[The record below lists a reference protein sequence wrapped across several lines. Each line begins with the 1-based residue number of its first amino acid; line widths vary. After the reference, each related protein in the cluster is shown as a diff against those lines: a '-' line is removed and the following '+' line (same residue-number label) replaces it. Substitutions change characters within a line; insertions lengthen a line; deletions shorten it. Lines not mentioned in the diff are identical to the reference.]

1 MKIKEISWIIVL
13 LVFCTNN
20 TFAQVKFGI
29 ATGITP
35 SHIDPGEII
44 ISNIDDS
51 IKYSITST
59 SANWQV
65 GTFLRFQAGNFYVRG
80 SVLAN
85 FGSVNYD
92 KDNLKNTGISTL
104 NARDHTINCDI
115 PIEVGFQ
122 IKDRFLVHAGL
133 HWSDFFR
140 PEEESLLKN
149 LPENFIDIFN
159 DSQIGYTGGIGFD
172 IDWQVDTGACSH
184 MSAFIGEEMTFTG
197 EGVSMPGSAA
207 VAGQAAPEAIH
218 KMRNQQGEQWG
229 ERLQTML
236 AELKQAQAEGRIQL
250 FNRLDKAAD
259 EGLLDACSD
268 PRDFYSPHSYERH
281 IEQGPILDRANV
293 PIVQVGTIMGIYQ
306 EDFTFSGQLA
316 EAAALELNRQV
327 RALTQQRRFSDVRI
341 TVGILEG
348 QGQPESLENVY
359 PALRWTLDGEMNHAG
374 ATPTP
379 DRRDPGVAA
388 ARLVREFL
396 DWYDKV
402 IRPGESFAGI
412 KPVVGNIRLT
422 PGCNRNVIPGSA
434 SITTAL
440 TCDDRP
446 VRGLIDELTREDLA
460 QTLEGYVIGT
470 LARQVAGGGEG
481 IRLWRVDPVCDR

>member
-172 IDWQVDTGACSH
+172 INWQVT
-184 MSAFIGEEMTFTG
+184 
-197 EGVSMPGSAA
+197 
-207 VAGQAAPEAIH
+207 
-218 KMRNQQGEQWG
+218 
-229 ERLQTML
+229 L
-236 AELKQAQAEGRIQL
+236 
-250 FNRLDKAAD
+250 
-259 EGLLDACSD
+259 
-268 PRDFYSPHSYERH
+268 
-281 IEQGPILDRANV
+281 
-293 PIVQVGTIMGIYQ
+293 GINY
-306 EDFTFSGQLA
+306 TYFSGVKSSIVID
-316 EAAALELNRQV
+316 N
-327 RALTQQRRFSDVRI
+327 
-341 TVGILEG
+341 
-348 QGQPESLENVY
+348 NVNY
-359 PALRWTLDGEMNHAG
+359 NFDYRKHYIMVN
-374 ATPTP
+374 ATWN
-379 DRRDPGVAA
+379 
-388 ARLVREFL
+388 F
-396 DWYDKV
+396 
-402 IRPGESFAGI
+402 I
-412 KPVVGNIRLT
+412 KKGW
-422 PGCNRNVIPGSA
+422 
-434 SITTAL
+434 
-440 TCDDRP
+440 D
-446 VRGLIDELTREDLA
+446 
-460 QTLEGYVIGT
+460 
-470 LARQVAGGGEG
+470 
-481 IRLWRVDPVCDR
+481 